1 MKEIIKNFIVII
13 LIIICILVYKQ
24 IEKDDDIEI
33 AMQPSIAIY

>member
-24 IEKDDDIEI
+24 IEKDDDKI